1 MKSWSLKI
9 EFHYPHNRFALGID
23 IMRPEKK
30 YTYYTIRL
38 YLLIATL
45 TLDYYIWVITEK
57 ELHQDKKV
65 TQ

>member
-45 TLDYYIWVITEK
+45 TLDYYI
-57 ELHQDKKV
+57 
-65 TQ
+65 